1 MRMNLADPWR
11 GLGPRECPVDMFVA
25 KRAESPLRSSTAILL
40 SLFSAS
46 VGLGH
51 LGSLA
56 PAEGE
61 ERDHWAEKVINRVT
75 SSEELQTCAL
85 PLAQCLRRKGFTWLL
100 GDLGP
105 TLLLL
110 LACYVTVD
118 RTLNPQ
124 CPP

>member
-1 MRMNLADPWR
+1 MQVNLTDPWR

-25 KRAESPLRSSTAILL
+25 KKAESPLRSSTAILL
-40 SLFSAS
+40 SPFSAT

-51 LGSLA
+51 LSALA

-61 ERDHWAEKVINRVT
+61 ERGHWAEKVVKRVT

-85 PLAQCLRRKGFTWLL
+85 PLTQCLRRKGFTWLS

-105 TLLLL
+105 TLLLSL
-110 LACYVTVD
+110 PCYVTMG